1 MFAKV
6 KALNENKTS
15 KQLERVARL
24 KKKSVFKDRLIE
36 ASKMNTNLV
45 NSDGRPK

>member
-1 MFAKV
+1 MFAKA

-24 KKKSVFKDRLIE
+24 KKKICC
-36 ASKMNTNLV
+36 
-45 NSDGRPK
+45 